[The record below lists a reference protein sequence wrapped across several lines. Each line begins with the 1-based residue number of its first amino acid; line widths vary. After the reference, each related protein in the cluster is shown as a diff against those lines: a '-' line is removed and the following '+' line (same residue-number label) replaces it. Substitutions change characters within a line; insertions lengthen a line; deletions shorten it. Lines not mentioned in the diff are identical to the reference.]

1 MCASVV
7 CIDVGDEYVCVCW
20 IVMWLWTMIMCV
32 CICVCESGDDM
43 YVVFLMVWLVDGV
56 VDGNDE
62 CCLMCDW

>member
-1 MCASVV
+1 
-7 CIDVGDEYVCVCW
+7 
-20 IVMWLWTMIMCV
+20 MIMCV